1 MNRVYYWIAI
11 AIAALGG
18 AFYLA
23 ALVFLLFAMGGA
35 HGIA

>member
-1 MNRVYYWIAI
+1 MKRVYYWA
-11 AIAALGG
+11 AVAVAALGG